1 MARGRWKQSPQA
13 LAEEAFCV
21 LIRRD
26 KAQRALSKVRL
37 TEFLAD
43 QAVRIHF
50 LKLCMEFDD
59 SSRLDKFRAGL
70 LLAVQAMGTTAVA
83 KTTKINRVSLYRML
97 AKGGNP
103 SLDNLIRVVQALGVR
118 LWVVDEE
125 FFARRQPV
133 VRPKDVGQAAG
144 ERISKGQIAAI
155 RRRT

>member
-1 MARGRWKQSPQA
+1 

-26 KAQRALSKVRL
+26 KAQRTMPKARL
-37 TEFLAD
+37 GEFLVD

-50 LKLCMEFDD
+50 LKLCLEFDD
-59 SSRLDKFRAGL
+59 TPRLDKFRAGL

-83 KTTKINRVSLYRML
+83 KATKINRVTLYRML

-103 SLDNLIRVVQALGVR
+103 SLENLIRIVQALGVR

-133 VRPKDVGQAAG
+133 VRPKDVGQAAVH
-144 ERISKGQIAAI
+144 RISKGQIATI